1 MFEHPML
8 ERHRHQQEVW
18 KKSRSVWLEACR
30 HQLVDNLPP
39 KDLLHHTIDT
49 GFETQR
55 AVSEGH
61 LTFGGAL
68 ALSCASASL
77 ATCATFSP
85 LLPLILPVWDRVF
98 AVYYLPCQH
107 EVCHHRFAAQPT
119 SLNGHRKQKSQSR
132 ARSHVLAALDSTC
145 REPPCI
151 SQHSPSYERV
161 KSVRVLKI
169 TMDAVRLYLP
179 SRFRGQLPLPSHLA
193 LRAGYCCQVDDES
206 SQSLHS

>member
-107 EVCHHRFAAQPT
+107 EVCHHRSAQPT
-119 SLNGHRKQKSQSR
+119 SLNVHRKQKSQSR
-132 ARSHVLAALDSTC
+132 ARATSSPHLIQRVASLLVSSAGFVQVLISTTF
-145 REPPCI
+145 
-151 SQHSPSYERV
+151 S
-161 KSVRVLKI
+161 
-169 TMDAVRLYLP
+169 LYVP